1 MKHLF
6 LIVVTGLMLQQCRN
20 KEETVSFSYPGKPL
34 VPSSIQQQHD
44 TLLNKLSVIALFGDS
59 TGKLAIRLQELVA
72 HHFKEEED
80 YVLPALGVLP
90 LLANGKLPD
99 ESKELIRLIDKFRSN
114 AAHMIAEHQLIKAYL
129 SELAQMAVKENH
141 PEIAEFEKELHKHS
155 GEEEEVFFP
164 AALLVGDYLK
174 LKLPSE

>member
-1 MKHLF
+1 MKHLL
-6 LIVVTGLMLQQCRN
+6 LILVTGLILQQCRN
-20 KEETVSFSYPGKPL
+20 KEETISFPYPGKPL

-44 TLLNKLSVIALFGDS
+44 SLLNKLSVIALLRDS
-59 TGKLAIRLQELVA
+59 TGKLAIRLQELVT

-99 ESKELIRLIDKFRSN
+99 ESKELIRLIDKFKSN
-114 AAHMIAEHQLIKAYL
+114 LAHMIAEHQLIKAYL
-129 SELAQMAVKENH
+129 TELAHMAHKENH
-141 PEIAEFEKELHKHS
+141 PEIVEFEKELHKHAS
-155 GEEEEVFFP
+155 EEEEVFFP
-164 AALLVGDYLK
+164 TALLVGDYLK